1 MTDGE
6 LIRIERMEDGIGTL
20 VLNRPEK
27 KNALSIAVRDEISD
41 ALDALAVDDEV
52 RVLVVTGA
60 GDTFSAGFDLGE
72 FADLSEEHQTRL
84 WASSDRYHH
93 TVMSFPL
100 PVIAAVNGP
109 ALAGGFDLA
118 CLADV
123 RLASTTAR
131 FAHPERD
138 WGDVMYRPL
147 RELVGGSIAR
157 DLVLT
162 GRSIDAHEAHR
173 LGLVSLVAEPDEL
186 AALALDWARRI
197 ATAPRDLLV
206 RTKAKI
212 LDASVTS
219 SGEHSTLEL

>member
-1 MTDGE
+1 
-6 LIRIERMEDGIGTL
+6 
-20 VLNRPEK
+20 
-27 KNALSIAVRDEISD
+27 
-41 ALDALAVDDEV
+41 
-52 RVLVVTGA
+52 
-60 GDTFSAGFDLGE
+60 
-72 FADLSEEHQTRL
+72 
-84 WASSDRYHH
+84 
-93 TVMSFPL
+93 
-100 PVIAAVNGP
+100 
-109 ALAGGFDLA
+109 
-118 CLADV
+118 
-123 RLASTTAR
+123 
-131 FAHPERD
+131 
-138 WGDVMYRPL
+138 MYRPL

-173 LGLVSLVAEPDEL
+173 LGLVSLVVEPDEL